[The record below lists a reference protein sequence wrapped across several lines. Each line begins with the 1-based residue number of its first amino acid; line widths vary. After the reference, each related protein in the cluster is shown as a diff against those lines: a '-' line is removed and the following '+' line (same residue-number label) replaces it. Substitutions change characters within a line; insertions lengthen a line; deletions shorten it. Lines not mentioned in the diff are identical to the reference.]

1 MTLRTKN
8 LLAAA
13 LAVFCILAIAQTSF
27 ARSPKWVEAR
37 ITPSLVVIGKDKNK
51 PGYLGIKVVITH
63 KNISKDGK
71 IITAIYNKKL
81 KLTAKVHAGDI
92 RGHAFSRKLVS
103 SKVNKCE
110 VYPGQSINL
119 NYIIPIDAQ
128 SMKALQSNYGGDSW
142 EYTNRELLINAKTP
156 DGFKK
161 SFRDRAWTYDFDV
174 KSSN

>member
-81 KLTAKVHAGDI
+81 KFTAGVDTYSI
-92 RGHAFSRKLVS
+92 RKHAFSRELVS

-110 VYPGQSINL
+110 VYPGASINL

-128 SMKALQSNYGGDSW
+128 SMKALQGTFGGDSW
-142 EYTNRELLINAKTP
+142 KMTNDDILRNARTADEFRKV
-156 DGFKK
+156 FK
-161 SFRDRAWTYDFDV
+161 DRKWNYAFDV
-174 KSSN
+174 KSSD